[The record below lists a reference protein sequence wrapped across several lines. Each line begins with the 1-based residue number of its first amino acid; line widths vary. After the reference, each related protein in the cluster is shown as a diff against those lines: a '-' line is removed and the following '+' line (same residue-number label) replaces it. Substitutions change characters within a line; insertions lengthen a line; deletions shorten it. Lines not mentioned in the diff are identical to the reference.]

1 MPSWSNT
8 ITSVIKLT
16 SNCSKNSRREY
27 DENLT
32 PKILFSYNYRNKTN
46 LATVTLNHLYFMFYI
61 AGKYLSELFDSMTDM
76 KISSPLSSRNIP
88 EGVPESLRVL
98 NTVTD
103 YLL

>member
-61 AGKYLSELFDSMTDM
+61 AGISELFDSEYDF
-76 KISSPLSSRNIP
+76 SSPLSSRNIP

-98 NTVTD
+98 NTVTI
-103 YLL
+103 